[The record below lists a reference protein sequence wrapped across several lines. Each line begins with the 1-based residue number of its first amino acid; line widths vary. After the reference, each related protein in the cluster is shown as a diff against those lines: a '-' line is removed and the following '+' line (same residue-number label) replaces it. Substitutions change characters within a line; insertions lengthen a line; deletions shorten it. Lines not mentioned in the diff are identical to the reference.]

1 MHLRISSELL
11 GNKCWK
17 GHTFLMGINSPQIF
31 YFSIA
36 SGMALEPTVSPMSTG
51 VSFLGGKMPEAS
63 SAQRKNT
70 QCDSCTHPHIFMALC
85 LIKYFSITM
94 DP

>member
-1 MHLRISSELL
+1 MFLCIFELH
-11 GNKCWK
+11 GHQHWK
-17 GHTFLMGINSPQIF
+17 GHTFLMGINSPGIF
-31 YFSIA
+31 HFSIV
-36 SGMALEPTVSPMSTG
+36 SGMALEPNESPLSTG

-63 SAQRKNT
+63 SAQGKNT

-85 LIKYFSITM
+85 LIKHFSITL